1 MDVAGYLARL
11 GIGERPGV
19 SADELAVLQRAQ
31 VERIAYNNLD
41 IQLGQAYPIEPT
53 VAAQRIVDTGRGGYC
68 FQQNGALGLLL
79 ETLGYAVRRHRGGVW
94 STVETFAAAPLRPY
108 PNHMVLTVHAL
119 PTPANPGGDWLIDA
133 GLGDALHSP
142 LPLVAGEYR
151 QGPFTFGLAPSPV
164 LSGWRFTHD
173 PSGSFP
179 GMDFELA
186 VSTVDAFEEAHADLS
201 TAPTSSFVQK
211 CTVQRRDGA
220 GADKLLAASLRRFDA
235 DGVSHRELTT
245 RSEWRQALADVFGI
259 TLSDVDP
266 ARIGTLWDRVQAA
279 QEVWKASRP

>member
-1 MDVAGYLARL
+1 MLDVPGYLSRL
-11 GIGERPGV
+11 GISEVPGV
-19 SADELAVLQRAQ
+19 SADELAMLQQAQ

-41 IQLGQAYPIEPT
+41 IQLGQPYPIEPA

-94 STVETFAAAPLRPY
+94 STDFFAGAPFRPY

-119 PTPANPGGDWLIDA
+119 PTPANPTGDWLIDA
-133 GLGDALHSP
+133 GLGDALHAP
-142 LPLVAGEYR
+142 LPLVAGEHR

-164 LSGWRFTHD
+164 VDGWRFTHD
-173 PSGSFP
+173 PSGSFR

-186 VSTVDAFEEAHADLS
+186 VSTVDAFGVAHADLS

-259 TLSDVDP
+259 TLSDVDSDRV
-266 ARIGTLWDRVQAA
+266 AALWDRVQVA
-279 QEVWKASRP
+279 QEAWKATRP